1 MHSATEVLFTIGSP
15 YWRLPTERCVGSR
28 RPAPGSASMET
39 AADFRAK
46 AEQCRRLARSVSDR
60 KDPLVARFIE
70 LATEYD
76 ARALELEIDKS
87 RTDPN

>member
-1 MHSATEVLFTIGSP
+1 
-15 YWRLPTERCVGSR
+15 
-28 RPAPGSASMET
+28 MET

-46 AEQCRRLARSVSDR
+46 AEQCRRLARSVGDR

-76 ARALELEIDKS
+76 ARALELERGES
-87 RTDPN
+87 GADPGAT